1 MISYH
6 WELLLDNIGGGRG
19 REGII
24 GDKAAPESAVT
35 EIKLVYEEGGGGCV
49 LWGYLFGIILKRY
62 GFVFDS

>member
-24 GDKAAPESAVT
+24 GDKAAPKSAAT
-35 EIKLVYEEGGGGCV
+35 EIILVYQEGEGGCV
-49 LWGYLFGIILKRY
+49 L
-62 GFVFDS
+62 